1 MVQVNFHALDAIA
14 DARIRFVVIAVRCPE
29 GWVFCRHKARATW
42 EFPGGHREKGETVA
56 EAARREL
63 YEETGITGA
72 ELRQV
77 AVYSV
82 TNDQGTN
89 YGMLCFAETGFFP
102 APPEK
107 FEIGE
112 TTIRDL
118 PPEEL
123 TYPEIVPALF
133 EYVQGWLNLQ
143 SNADELWDVYDEN
156 RNPTGRLHRRGD
168 PMAPGDYHLA
178 VHVWMRNAAGK
189 YLITKRA
196 PNKGYSN
203 MWESTG
209 GSALAGDDSLTA
221 ALREVR
227 EETGL
232 TLNPDLGRLV
242 LTVRGRDCFC
252 DVWLFRQDFDL
263 RDVVLQE
270 GETCG
275 AKYAGAEEILAMAD
289 SGTFVPLDYLRE
301 LLEMEDTS
309 GNVFFEG

>member
-82 TNDQGTN
+82 TNDQGAN

-143 SNADELWDVYDEN
+143 SSADELWDVYDEN
-156 RNPTGRLHRRGD
+156 RNPTGRLHRRVRSGRRRQSHGSI
-168 PMAPGDYHLA
+168 AGGPGRDGA
-178 VHVWMRNAAGK
+178 DAEPGSGAAG
-189 YLITKRA
+189 TDR
-196 PNKGYSN
+196 
-203 MWESTG
+203 TG
-209 GSALAGDDSLTA
+209 Q
-221 ALREVR
+221 
-227 EETGL
+227 GL
-232 TLNPDLGRLV
+232 
-242 LTVRGRDCFC
+242 
-252 DVWLFRQDFDL
+252 
-263 RDVVLQE
+263 
-270 GETCG
+270 
-275 AKYAGAEEILAMAD
+275 
-289 SGTFVPLDYLRE
+289 
-301 LLEMEDTS
+301 LL
-309 GNVFFEG
+309 